1 MVERLKKAIA
11 KAHAERVDREAALD
25 RASKPSLV
33 RRVADAN
40 AARLDLTKD
49 QLTDPASIDELW
61 ASISPLEID
70 KAAMD
75 RSRVVSFA
83 GQHPARI
90 SFDIL
95 RTRLTKMLREN
106 DWSRLAVTSSTKG
119 EGKTFVSLNLAMSLA
134 RNRDNRVMLLDLDL
148 RAPGLS
154 RVLHT
159 REALFVDEFL
169 HGEIDPRDYFRSI
182 EDNLIVGLNS
192 RIVPNSA
199 ELIQSE
205 TAETVLNA
213 TIDFFQPTIVIY
225 DLPPIMVSDDTIGV
239 LDYADGA
246 LLVAAAGETN
256 TREIAE
262 SERLI
267 LEHTNL
273 LGIILNKGEQTD
285 TKKYYY

>member
-11 KAHAERVDREAALD
+11 KAHAERISKEAAKEG
-25 RASKPSLV
+25 RGSEPAF
-33 RRVADAN
+33 AD
-40 AARLDLTKD
+40 RLDLLPH
-49 QLTDPASIDELW
+49 QLTKPGKGGDLW
-61 ASISPLEID
+61 SSVGVLKVD
-70 KAAMD
+70 QKAMD
-75 RSRVVSFA
+75 RGRA
-83 GQHPARI
+83 MTLAEHHPARI

-95 RTRLTKMLREN
+95 RTRLTKLLRES
-106 DWSRLAVTSSTKG
+106 DWSRIAVTSSTKG
-119 EGKTFVSLNLAMSLA
+119 EGKTFVSLNLALSLA

-159 REALFVDEFL
+159 RESLRVDRFL
-169 HGEIDPRDYFRSI
+169 GGEIDPKDYFRRI

-192 RIVPNSA
+192 RVTPNSA

-205 TAETVLNA
+205 TAKEVLEA
-213 TIDFFQPTIVIY
+213 TIRKFQPTIVIY
-225 DLPPIMVSDDTIGV
+225 DLPPLMVSDDTIGV
-239 LDYADGA
+239 LDHVDGA
-246 LLVAAAGETN
+246 LLIAAAGETS
-256 TREIAE
+256 TKEIAE

-273 LGIILNKGEQTD
+273 LGVILNKGEQAD